1 NVDPVVFD
9 VKPND
14 AVEEATVL
22 PLAGPDV
29 MLAVGVLTCFTLVT
43 VPPTGLTT
51 QRFERRPWR
60 RAAHLLRAAW
70 WRVCE

>member
-1 NVDPVVFD
+1 MFD

-29 MLAVGVLTCFTLVT
+29 MLAVGVLTCFTLAT
-43 VPPTGLTT
+43 CG
-51 QRFERRPWR
+51 RPAR
-60 RAAHLLRAAW
+60 L
-70 WRVCE
+70 